1 MQLLRFLGRFS
12 GVTSIAFLS
21 FCAGTLYIIDC
32 RRAGGAIDQCW
43 LTGLPIAGLGGT
55 AAGGFASGYG
65 TFNPALSRPEPAT
78 PKPATPKPATEATTR
93 RRR

>member
-1 MQLLRFLGRFS
+1 MSVLKSLGRFS
-12 GVTSIAFLS
+12 GIFSMAALS
-21 FCAGTLYIIDC
+21 FVAGVAYIVDC

-65 TFNPALSRPEPAT
+65 TYNPTLRAPSTPRSRRDSSGRFAPEPD
-78 PKPATPKPATEATTR
+78 PQ
-93 RRR
+93 